1 MRQTIINRTVFLLGA
16 VSLLTDIASEML
28 YPVMPLYLE
37 SIGFSV
43 AGIGVLEGVTS
54 AWISR
59 LVPLR
64 ETGTA
69 LLTLLVA
76 AYINFL
82 SSATTPPSGTP

>member
-16 VSLLTDIASEML
+16 VSLLTDVASEML

-43 AGIGVLEGVTS
+43 AGIGVLEGVAS

-76 AYINFL
+76 AFISSL